1 MRNGKK
7 TDCIYFRMED
17 IKIAW
22 IELHT
27 KLNRPAPALFRG
39 LRLKNKIKKAV
50 ERTEYQ
56 EKRFLGGDH
65 PVLILPFIERELPYL
80 TSEEAADILNRL
92 SESSRIDCFFVSA
105 PFFAMTSSA
114 ALRFH
119 WVSARTLSYLQ
130 RQELPLLCSRR
141 LGIRREELKIVLV
154 ESYGGRV
161 HEESITEEFKRER
174 CLIVKWMLKM
184 LYSHVNSLSVL
195 TWRQDAYLELAE
207 QIFEDRGLLVNLT
220 QSLPQDA
227 QFLIDAS
234 GENHFNYREI
244 PKRSAYISF
253 FSDREKERLLGVKR
267 KDIITLT

>member
-27 KLNRPAPALFRG
+27 EPVRPDFPFIQK
-39 LRLKNKIKKAV
+39 LRLKYKIKNAV
-50 ERTEYQ
+50 KKTEYR

-65 PVLILPFIERELPYL
+65 PVLVLPFIEKELPYL
-80 TSEEAADILNRL
+80 TSEAAADILNRL

-105 PFFAMTSSA
+105 PFFSMTSSV
-114 ALRFH
+114 LLHFH
-119 WVSARTLSYLQ
+119 WVSVRTLSYLQ
-130 RQELPLLCSRR
+130 KEELLLLCSRR
-141 LGIRREELKIVLV
+141 LGIRREELKVVLV
-154 ESYGGRV
+154 ESYGGRK

-174 CLIVKWMLKM
+174 TLVVQWMLKM
-184 LYSHVNSLSVL
+184 LYGHVNNLSVL
-195 TWRQDAYLELAE
+195 TWQQDPYLDLAE
-207 QIFEDRGLLVNLT
+207 QIFEDNGLLINLT

-227 QFLIDAS
+227 RLLIDVS

-244 PKRSAYISF
+244 PKQSAYISF
-253 FSDREKERLLGVKR
+253 FADREKERILGAKR